1 MALLHTQTVNT
12 FVITARECTRA
23 FADWRAQQRPGLRS
37 WVAGIVDTVGVEAR
51 IAAMH
56 FLAWWAGF
64 KVHLQL
70 PGQQRPRQAGQLTV
84 PGGLPS

>member
-1 MALLHTQTVNT
+1 MMHAQTVNT

-23 FADWRAQQRPGLRS
+23 TADWRMRQQPGLRS
-37 WVAGIVDTVGVEAR
+37 WLAGLGDTLGVEAR
-51 IAAMH
+51 IVAMH

-70 PGQQRPRQAGQLTV
+70 PGQRRHKQAGLLGV